1 MKTFTSDELKKVIDD
16 HKLWLTDSSKGCRA
30 DLHNADLHDANLFN
44 TNLCNAFLYAT
55 DLSNADLSLVN
66 LSFAFLYATDLSN
79 ANLRHANLYKV
90 DLSNAK
96 LRHADLTS
104 ANLTSANLSLA
115 NLRHANLSYANLS
128 NANLSYANLYG
139 ANLCNVQGLKK
150 VMGVKVNDIYW
161 KRFDIGLK
169 NFNYQYKVGL
179 NRLREGEVFAS
190 DERQMCLFPGFH
202 FASRDWCAEQY
213 SSKPLE
219 AEIRIPEGAQINEPW
234 ATDGKASADM
244 IEILR
249 VFDSKTGEDVTIK
262 FMTAREIVKKVKK
275 DTGYKIKTSLKDKKF
290 IIKQALKLLKK

>member
-1 MKTFTSDELKKVIDD
+1 MKNKNLKLLKTIKHINIFKQFKEGENMKTFTSDQLKKVIDD

-30 DLHNADLHDANLFN
+30 N
-44 TNLCNAFLYAT
+44 
-55 DLSNADLSLVN
+55 
-66 LSFAFLYATDLSN
+66 
-79 ANLRHANLYKV
+79 
-90 DLSNAK
+90 
-96 LRHADLTS
+96 LTS

-115 NLRHANLSYANLS
+115 NLSYVDLFNADLSNANLSFTNLSYANLFNADLTS
-128 NANLSYANLYG
+128 ANLSKVDLHNANLTSANLSKANLSNASLYG

>member
-1 MKTFTSDELKKVIDD
+1 MKTFTSDKLKKVIDD
-16 HKLWLTDSSKGCRA
+16 HKLWSTDSSKGCKA
-30 DLHNADLHDANLFN
+30 DLSKADLSKADLSYANLSFTNLHDA
-44 TNLCNAFLYAT
+44 
-55 DLSNADLSLVN
+55 
-66 LSFAFLYATDLSN
+66 DLSN
-79 ANLRHANLYKV
+79 ANLSNANLH
-90 DLSNAK
+90 D
-96 LRHADLTS
+96 
-104 ANLTSANLSLA
+104 ANLTSANLSK
-115 NLRHANLSYANLS
+115 ANLSYAS
-128 NANLSYANLYG
+128 LYG

-249 VFDSKTGEDVTIK
+249 VFDSKTGEDVTESY
-262 FMTAREIVKKVKK
+262 R
-275 DTGYKIKTSLKDKKF
+275 
-290 IIKQALKLLKK
+290 